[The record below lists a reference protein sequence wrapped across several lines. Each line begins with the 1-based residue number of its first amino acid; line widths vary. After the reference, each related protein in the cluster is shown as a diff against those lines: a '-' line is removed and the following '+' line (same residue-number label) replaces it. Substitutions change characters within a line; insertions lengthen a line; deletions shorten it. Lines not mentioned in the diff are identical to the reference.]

1 MARPRTE
8 RAKRLDSLPPYLF
21 SEMEKLVIE
30 KRKRGVDVISFGIGD
45 PDLPPPDFVLDALR
59 EEVSNPK
66 NHNYSLSQ
74 GEPEFREAV
83 AKWYHTRYN
92 VDIDPSREVI
102 GLIGSKEG
110 IANLAR
116 AYVNPGDEV
125 LVPDPAYPVY
135 MNGATLLCDGKPVV
149 MPLLEENA
157 FKPDLDQIANETPKI
172 MFLNYPNNPTSATV
186 EKPFLEKM
194 VDFARE
200 KGTIICYD
208 NAYSEIAFDGFQA
221 PSLMEI
227 DGSRDVGIEIHSCS
241 KTFSMTGDR
250 IGFAVGNEQVIAD
263 FGKVKSQVD
272 SGPSLYVQ
280 KAAARALRSY
290 TDSGPPDYVKKNVA
304 IYQERRDLLVKEL
317 RRLGLQ
323 CMTPRATFYVWAH
336 CGMDSMEFAKKLL
349 DKGVVVTPGIGFGRY
364 GEGYARFALTIPT
377 HRIAEACERMASI
390 L

>member
-45 PDLPPPDFVLDALR
+45 PDLPPPDFVLKALR
-59 EEVSNPK
+59 EEASNPK

-83 AKWYHTRYN
+83 AKWYNTRYD
-92 VDIDPSREVI
+92 VEIDPSREVI

-110 IANLAR
+110 IANVAR

-135 MNGATLLCDGKPVV
+135 LNGATLLCDGKPVV
-149 MPLLEENA
+149 MPLLEEND
-157 FKPDLDQIANETPKI
+157 FKPNLDQITSARPKI
-172 MFLNYPNNPTSATV
+172 IFLNYPNNPTSATV
-186 EKPFLEKM
+186 EKPFLEEL
-194 VDFARE
+194 VNFARE

-208 NAYSEIAFDGFQA
+208 NAYSEIAFDNFQP
-221 PSLMEI
+221 PSIMEI
-227 DGSRDVGIEIHSCS
+227 DGFKDVGIEIHSCS

-250 IGFAVGNEQVIAD
+250 IGFAVGSERIIAD
-263 FGKVKSQVD
+263 FEKVKSQVD

-304 IYQERRDLLVKEL
+304 VYQERRDLLVKEL

-377 HRIAEACERMASI
+377 RRIAEACERMASI

>member
-1 MARPRTE
+1 MTRPRIE
-8 RAKRLDSLPPYLF
+8 RARRLDSLPPYLF

-30 KRKRGVDVISFGIGD
+30 KRKHGIDVISLGIGD

-59 EEVSNPK
+59 EEISNPK

-74 GEPEFREAV
+74 GEPDFREAV
-83 AKWYHTRYN
+83 AEWYNTRYD
-92 VDIDPSREVI
+92 VEIDPSKEAI

-149 MPLLEENA
+149 VPLLEENE
-157 FKPDLDQIANETPKI
+157 FKPKLDQIISERPKI
-172 MFLNYPNNPTSATV
+172 IFLNYPNNPTSATV
-186 EKPFLEKM
+186 EKPFLEEL
-194 VDFARE
+194 VNFARE
-200 KGTIICYD
+200 KRVIICYD
-208 NAYSEIAFDGFQA
+208 NAYSEIAFDNFQP

-227 DGSRDVGIEIHSCS
+227 DGSREVGIEIHSCS
-241 KTFSMTGDR
+241 KTFSLPGDR

-263 FGKVKSQVD
+263 LARVKSQVD

-304 IYQERRDLLVKEL
+304 TYQERRDTLVKEL
-317 RRLGLQ
+317 GSLGLR
-323 CMTPRATFYVWAH
+323 CMKPRASFYVWAH

-349 DKGVVVTPGIGFGRY
+349 DKGVVVTPGIGFGKY

-377 HRIAEACERMASI
+377 HKIAEACERMASV